1 MEPKKCVAICLIGL
15 DGCSGT
21 MQDSSLR
28 YNPCCQLRKSFWCP
42 MSNGPVNDRFGPVTQ
57 KGAALSCPFS
67 FDLRAAAFLQTS
79 GDLRYYRKP
88 VFAGGAG
95 GAGLGGDGGVAAG
108 DCLPLSFAES
118 LAGSPCPSIP
128 LLETS

>member
-1 MEPKKCVAICLIGL
+1 MEPKKCVTICLIGL

-57 KGAALSCPFS
+57 EGAALSCPFLAY
-67 FDLRAAAFLQTS
+67 LRAATFLQTS
-79 GDLRYYRKP
+79 DDLRCYRKP

-95 GAGLGGDGGVAAG
+95 IGGDGGVAAG
-108 DCLPLSFAES
+108 DCLPLSFPES